1 MCNSKNSAAEVKK
14 KTKGKELDI
23 VIQISKFLVRAV
35 MSIILL
41 VLNYHQ
47 DLDEVLSLELFQH
60 FILEAYK
67 GSFKDLKVN
76 SSVCLSVCTCSC
88 VSVCLSVSLSSVC
101 VRVCVTLVMYIT
113 ID

>member
-1 MCNSKNSAAEVKK
+1 MCNNSKDSAAEVKK

-23 VIQISKFLVRAV
+23 VLQISKFLVRVV
-35 MSIILL
+35 MTIMMLI
-41 VLNYHQ
+41 LNYHQ

-76 SSVCLSVCTCSC
+76 SCVCLSVCLFVRTC
-88 VSVCLSVSLSSVC
+88 CLSGV
-101 VRVCVTLVMYIT
+101 
-113 ID
+113 